1 MKNTNEKGV
10 TLIALVITIIILLL
24 LAGVAI
30 AMLSGENG
38 ILNKASQSA
47 EKTKRESAK
56 ERLKIELMAIK
67 TDKLSNGQE
76 ANLTSLDE
84 NKDKLKEKN
93 IYVAETGNPR
103 EVELDGYKFKVKDDL
118 TIDGDGIS
126 TGGTSTG
133 GTSTGGTSGSSGS
146 GQTGSTA
153 TVNFYN
159 GTISS
164 PFSGGDGSETNP
176 YIIENEAQLRFFA
189 LSVTYAENSYDG
201 KYIKLNDN
209 ITLDQSKQWIP
220 IGDLTTKFKGEFDG
234 NSKEISN
241 ININVNSQDTW
252 HGLFGAI
259 GESGEV
265 ANLTVKGTIT
275 KEGGGIG
282 GIAAYNEGKIKRCS
296 NYINITEKK
305 DACWMTGGIIGYN
318 KGNIEECIN
327 YGTIIGKDGVGGIT
341 GVNNGKISKSVNKGS
356 VTAEQY
362 SAGGIVGTNGYNTSW
377 SSSFCWGV
385 GKIYNCYNM
394 AKITAPGSWGGGIVG
409 ALGYNRE
416 DAKSYI
422 YNSYSINTTTKIGTK
437 TYGEEI
443 NCYTTEA
450 NTKLNELNAGID
462 DESGTDT
469 EQPWVEDTTNINNGY
484 PILSWQGN
492 N

>member
-93 IYVAETGNPR
+93 IEVSETGNPR

-118 TIDGDGIS
+118 TIDGD
-126 TGGTSTG
+126 GTSTG

-176 YIIENEAQLRFFA
+176 YIIENEAQLRF
-189 LSVTYAENSYDG
+189 L
-201 KYIKLNDN
+201 L
-209 ITLDQSKQWIP
+209 
-220 IGDLTTKFKGEFDG
+220 
-234 NSKEISN
+234 
-241 ININVNSQDTW
+241 
-252 HGLFGAI
+252 
-259 GESGEV
+259 
-265 ANLTVKGTIT
+265 
-275 KEGGGIG
+275 
-282 GIAAYNEGKIKRCS
+282 
-296 NYINITEKK
+296 
-305 DACWMTGGIIGYN
+305 
-318 KGNIEECIN
+318 
-327 YGTIIGKDGVGGIT
+327 
-341 GVNNGKISKSVNKGS
+341 
-356 VTAEQY
+356 
-362 SAGGIVGTNGYNTSW
+362 
-377 SSSFCWGV
+377 
-385 GKIYNCYNM
+385 
-394 AKITAPGSWGGGIVG
+394 
-409 ALGYNRE
+409 
-416 DAKSYI
+416 
-422 YNSYSINTTTKIGTK
+422 
-437 TYGEEI
+437 
-443 NCYTTEA
+443 
-450 NTKLNELNAGID
+450 
-462 DESGTDT
+462 
-469 EQPWVEDTTNINNGY
+469 
-484 PILSWQGN
+484 
-492 N
+492 

>member
-93 IYVAETGNPR
+93 IYVAETGTPR
-103 EVELDGYKFKVKDDL
+103 EVELDGYKFKVNNDL

-126 TGGTSTG
+126 TGGTT
-133 GTSTGGTSGSSGS
+133 TGGTSGSSGS

-220 IGDLTTKFKGEFDG
+220 IGDLTTKFKGKFDG

-275 KEGGGIG
+275 KEDGGAG
-282 GIAAYNEGKIKRCS
+282 GIAGCNEGKIKRCS
-296 NYINITEKK
+296 NYINVTEKG
-305 DACWMTGGIIGYN
+305 DYYVCGRIGGIIGYN
-318 KGNIEECIN
+318 KGIIEECIN
-327 YGTIIGKDGVGGIT
+327 YGIITGKDASGGIA
-341 GVNNGKISKSVNKGS
+341 GLNNGKISKCVNKGN
-356 VTAEQY
+356 VTTGKY
-362 SAGGIVGTNGYNTSW
+362 SARRNSW
-377 SSSFCWGV
+377 HKWIQF
-385 GKIYNCYNM
+385 NLL
-394 AKITAPGSWGGGIVG
+394 AF
-409 ALGYNRE
+409 
-416 DAKSYI
+416 
-422 YNSYSINTTTKIGTK
+422 
-437 TYGEEI
+437 
-443 NCYTTEA
+443 
-450 NTKLNELNAGID
+450 
-462 DESGTDT
+462 
-469 EQPWVEDTTNINNGY
+469 
-484 PILSWQGN
+484 
-492 N
+492 